1 MLAVENL
8 HTYYGDS
15 HILQGVN
22 LEVNPGQVVAL
33 LGRNGAGKTTLMR
46 SIIGWTPPRRGRV
59 VYEGKD
65 VARWD
70 PFRIARLGIGIS
82 PQGRRTFPNLTVK
95 ENLLIGVRTPHEAAV
110 GLQKVYQLFPR
121 LKEREKHRAS
131 NLSGG
136 EQSMLAVGRALMTNP
151 RLLLL
156 DEPSEGLAPR
166 IVAQIAAVVRHMRD
180 AGVAVLL
187 VEQNTALALSVANSV
202 YILQKGQIA
211 YQCEPEVL
219 RNDRPLLQRYLS
231 V

>member
-136 EQSMLAVGRALMTNP
+136 EQSLLALGRALVTHP
-151 RLLLL
+151 RRLLL
-156 DEPSEGLAPR
+156 DAPREGLAQF
-166 IVAQIAAVVRHMRD
+166 AGVVRHMRY